1 MMATSLVSYIDRNA
15 KTTPAICRYG
25 CLKINIPEEI
35 YHLTND
41 FPKKILSKNPLR
53 SSVLQRSGWFRS
65 KLASLAGESRFHL
78 NSSDTKSIARNTKQP
93 VDFFSSWITEL
104 LEEFFSK
111 TRHPPRTRQPCLS
124 DQTLKNEKCI
134 QIPGNLA
141 IFREHGLTSGYK
153 TISIVER
160 KEKTLRP

>member
-1 MMATSLVSYIDRNA
+1 MATSLVSYIDRNA

-25 CLKINIPEEI
+25 CLKINIPKEISAFKQRFFKKGPLEESFTFFCSPTFCVI
-35 YHLTND
+35 SIEARL
-41 FPKKILSKNPLR
+41 FGWRISFSPKLVGCKEYREEYK
-53 SSVLQRSGWFRS
+53 
-65 KLASLAGESRFHL
+65 
-78 NSSDTKSIARNTKQP
+78 TARG
-93 VDFFSSWITEL
+93 FFSSWITEL